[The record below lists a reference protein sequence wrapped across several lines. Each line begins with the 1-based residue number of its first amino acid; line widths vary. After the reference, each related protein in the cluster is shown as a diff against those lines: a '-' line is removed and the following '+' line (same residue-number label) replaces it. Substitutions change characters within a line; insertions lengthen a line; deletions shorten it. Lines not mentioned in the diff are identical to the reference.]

1 LSRINVKDLVGGI
14 ALLAIAIFF
23 SVYAAYLGIGT
34 GRRMGP
40 GYFPL
45 LAGLFTGGASLFIIV
60 PALFSRGEIPRMA
73 WRPFLTLVASIAGF
87 IVVMPRAGLLPAIVA
102 TVCVAALA
110 DPRSTVRGTLLLA
123 AGVALGAWLV
133 FIVGLG
139 LPMRTYRI
147 PF

>member
-1 LSRINVKDLVGGI
+1 LSRINFRDLIGGI

-23 SVYAAYLGIGT
+23 GVYAAYLGIGT

-45 LAGLFTGGASLFIIV
+45 LAGLFTAGVSLFIIV
-60 PALFSRGEIPRMA
+60 PALFRGGEMPRMA
-73 WRPFLTLVASIAGF
+73 WRPFLTLVGSIAVF
-87 IVVMPRAGLLPAIVA
+87 ILVMPRAGLLPAIVA
-102 TVCVAALA
+102 TICVAALA

-139 LPMRTYRI
+139 LPLRTYRI